1 MAKESRLPKQEDD
14 FPAWY
19 QEVVKQSGM
28 AEHGMAR
35 GSQVIKPHGY
45 AVWENIQRALDDR
58 FKATGH
64 ENLMFP
70 LLFPLSLLEKEAEHV
85 EGFAPELAVVTIGGG
100 EELEEPLVI
109 RPTSEAVIWTT
120 YGNWIQSYRDLPLL
134 YNQWCNV
141 LRWEKRTRLFLR
153 TSEFWWQ
160 EGHTA
165 HATKEEAWE
174 ETVRMLDVYREV
186 ARDVLAIPVLF
197 GRKSES
203 ERFPGAD
210 ETLPIEGL
218 MRDRKALQCG
228 TSHFLGQNFSKAY
241 DVQFLNKEGEQEY
254 AWGTSWGFS
263 TRMIGGTIMA
273 HGDDRGLRLP
283 PAVAPVQVVVV
294 PIYRSDDE
302 QSSVLAAAAKIRDAL
317 AGDGVKVKVDDR
329 DQYRPGFKFSEWELK
344 GVPIRIEIGPRD
356 LAADQ
361 VTLADR
367 ITGDKEQVPIEE
379 TIAGMRGRLDAAQAA
394 LLADAVAFRDAN
406 THEVSDFDALKEGV
420 EAQGGFWVG
429 PWCGDAACEEKVTA
443 ETKATIRV
451 LPLEREDPGAA
462 CLVCG
467 GGGTERATWAKAY

>member
-1 MAKESRLPKQEDD
+1 MAKESRLPGQEDD
-14 FPAWY
+14 FPGWY
-19 QEVVKQSGM
+19 QEVVKRSGM

-45 AVWENIQRALDDR
+45 AVWEHIQRALDDR

-70 LLFPLSLLEKEAEHV
+70 LLFPMSVLEKEAEHV

-100 EELEEPLVI
+100 EELEDPLVI

-120 YGNWIQSYRDLPLL
+120 YGKWIQSYRDLPLL

-141 LRWEKRTRLFLR
+141 VRWELRTRLFLR

-174 ETVRMLDVYREV
+174 ETVRMLDVYTEV
-186 ARDVLAIPVLF
+186 AQDVLAIPVLA
-197 GRKSES
+197 GRKSAAQ
-203 ERFPGAD
+203 RFPGAD
-210 ETLPIEGL
+210 ETLPIEAL

-241 DVQFLNKEGEQEY
+241 DVRFLNRNGEQEH

-263 TRMIGGTIMA
+263 TRMIGGTVMA

-294 PIYRSDDE
+294 PIYRTDE
-302 QSSVLAAAAKIRDAL
+302 EQGGVLGTAGKIRDAL
-317 AGDGVKVKVDDR
+317 AGAGIRVRVDDR
-329 DQYRPGFKFSEWELK
+329 DQYRPGYKFSEWELK
-344 GVPIRIEIGPRD
+344 GVPLRVEIGPRD
-356 LAADQ
+356 VAAGQ
-361 VTLADR
+361 VTVAAR
-367 ITGDKEQVPIEE
+367 VTGDKEQVAIDDA
-379 TIAGMRGRLDAAQAA
+379 IATMRQRLDATQDA
-394 LLADAVAFRDAN
+394 LYADARAFLAGN
-406 THEVSDFDALKEGV
+406 THEVADFDTLKEGV
-420 EAQGGFWVG
+420 EAEGGFWVG
-429 PWCGDAACEEKVTA
+429 PWCGDPACEERVTA
-443 ETKATIRV
+443 ETKASIRV
-451 LPLEREDPGAA
+451 LPLEREDPAA
-462 CLVCG
+462 GCTVCG
-467 GGGTERATWAKAY
+467 RPGTERATWAKAY

>member
-1 MAKESRLPKQEDD
+1 MADEKKLTPRATD
-14 FPAWY
+14 FSAWY
-19 QEVVKQSGM
+19 NDVVLR
-28 AEHGMAR
+28 AELADYSPVR
-35 GSQVIKPHGY
+35 GCMVIRPNGY
-45 AVWENIQRALDDR
+45 GIWERMQRALDDM
-58 FKATGH
+58 FKRTGH
-64 ENLMFP
+64 RNAYFP
-70 LLFPLSLLEKEAEHV
+70 LFIPESFLSKEAEHV
-85 EGFAPELAVVTIGGG
+85 EGFAPELAVVTHGGG

-174 ETVRMLDVYREV
+174 ETVRMLEVYREV
-186 ARDVLAIPVLF
+186 ARDVLAIPVLA

-241 DVQFLNKEGEQEY
+241 DVQFLNRDGEQEY

-294 PIYRSDDE
+294 PIYRTDDE
-302 QSSVLAAAAKIRDAL
+302 QSTVLAAAAKVKDAL
-317 AGDGVKVKVDDR
+317 AGDGVRVRVDDR
-329 DQYRPGFKFSEWELK
+329 DQHRPGFKFSEWELK

-356 LAADQ
+356 VAADQ
-361 VTLADR
+361 VTVADR
-367 ITGDKEQVPIEE
+367 ITGEKEQVPIEQ
-379 TIAGMRGRLDAAQAA
+379 TIAGMRGRLDASQAA
-394 LLADAVAFRDAN
+394 LLADATAFRDAN
-406 THEVSDFDALKEGV
+406 THEASDFEALKEGV
-420 EAQGGFWVG
+420 DAEGGFWIG

-451 LPLEREDPGAA
+451 LPLEREDPGGA

-467 GGGTERATWAKAY
+467 RGGTERATWAKAY

>member
-1 MAKESRLPKQEDD
+1 MAKESRLPRQEDD
-14 FPAWY
+14 FPGWY

-70 LLFPLSLLEKEAEHV
+70 LLFPMSLLEKEAEHV
-85 EGFAPELAVVTIGGG
+85 EGFAPELAVVTHGGG
-100 EELEEPLVI
+100 EKLEEPLVI

-165 HATKEEAWE
+165 HATSEEAWE
-174 ETVRMLDVYREV
+174 EALRMLEVYREV
-186 ARDVLAIPVLF
+186 AEDVLAIPVLA
-197 GRKSES
+197 GRKSAAQ
-203 ERFPGAD
+203 RFPGAD

-241 DVQFLNKEGEQEY
+241 DVQFLNKDGEQEY

-263 TRMIGGTIMA
+263 TRMIGGVIMA

-283 PAVAPVQVVVV
+283 PAVAPVQVVIV
-294 PIYRSDDE
+294 PIYRSEDE
-302 QSSVLAAAAKIRDAL
+302 RSTVLGPAGKIRDAL
-317 AGDGVKVKVDDR
+317 AGNAVKVKVDDR
-329 DQYRPGFKFSEWELK
+329 DQYRPGYKFSEWELK
-344 GVPIRIEIGPRD
+344 GVPVRIEIGPRD
-356 LAADQ
+356 VAAEV
-361 VTLADR
+361 VTIADR
-367 ITGDKEQVPIEE
+367 VTGAKEQM
-379 TIAGMRGRLDAAQAA
+379 GFD
-394 LLADAVAFRDAN
+394 DAVSGMAQRLEASQGAILDDARSFLAAN
-406 THEVSDFDALKEGV
+406 THEATGFDALREGV
-420 EAQGGFWVG
+420 EAEGGFWVG
-429 PWCGDAACEEKVTA
+429 PWCGDPGCEETVTA

-451 LPLEREDPGAA
+451 LPLEREDPGTG

-467 GGGTERATWAKAY
+467 KPGTERATWAKAY

>member
-1 MAKESRLPKQEDD
+1 MAKESRLPKRDED

-85 EGFAPELAVVTIGGG
+85 EGFAPELAVVTHGGG

-109 RPTSEAVIWTT
+109 RPTSEAVIWPT
-120 YGNWIQSYRDLPLL
+120 YAKWIQSYRDLPLL

-174 ETVRMLDVYREV
+174 EAVRMLEVYREV
-186 ARDVLAIPVLF
+186 ATDVLAIPVLA

-210 ETLPIEGL
+210 ETLPIEAL

-241 DVQFLNKEGEQEY
+241 DVQFLNQDGEQEY
-254 AWGTSWGFS
+254 AWGTSWGFT
-263 TRMIGGTIMA
+263 TRMVGGTIMV

-294 PIYRSDDE
+294 PIYRTDEE
-302 QSSVLAAAAKIRDAL
+302 QSTVVAAAAKIRDELRGA
-317 AGDGVKVKVDDR
+317 GVKVKVDDR

-356 LAADQ
+356 LASDQ

-367 ITGDKEQVPIEE
+367 VTGDKEQVPIEHA
-379 TIAGMRGRLDAAQAA
+379 IAGMRERLDATQAA
-394 LLADAVAFRDAN
+394 LLADATAFRDAN
-406 THEVSDFDALKEGV
+406 THEATDFESLKEGI
-420 EAQGGFWVG
+420 EASGGFWVG

-443 ETKATIRV
+443 ETKATIRI
-451 LPLEREDPGAA
+451 LPLEREDPGAG

-467 GGGTERATWAKAY
+467 RAGAERATWAKAY